1 MLLLDSMPQN
11 AAERITAIKSRFI
24 STGIKSGHERYSRY
38 AGGDIGAKISPP
50 GDAFVKV
57 YSTMTIGAG
66 HFRLAQISPNTI
78 SATATE

>member
-11 AAERITAIKSRFI
+11 TAEHYRNKIAVYLHWYQKRGMNDIPDTQ
-24 STGIKSGHERYSRY
+24 E
-38 AGGDIGAKISPP
+38 GDIGAKDIPP
-50 GDAFVKV
+50 GDAFVRF